1 MMNSRFTYTQ
11 AEQEGVLIF
20 KLKGSLD
27 IGTVS
32 GVKAGIDT
40 LLATGQHKVVFDLG
54 ELDQIDSS
62 GVGAII
68 AIFKRVKLNKGEMKI
83 AQLVGQPK
91 EIFMLLRLNQVFEL
105 YDEVDKA
112 VNSFR

>member
-1 MMNSRFTYTQ
+1 
-11 AEQEGVLIF
+11 
-20 KLKGSLD
+20 
-27 IGTVS
+27 
-32 GVKAGIDT
+32 
-40 LLATGQHKVVFDLG
+40 
-54 ELDQIDSS
+54 
-62 GVGAII
+62 
-68 AIFKRVKLNKGEMKI
+68 MKI